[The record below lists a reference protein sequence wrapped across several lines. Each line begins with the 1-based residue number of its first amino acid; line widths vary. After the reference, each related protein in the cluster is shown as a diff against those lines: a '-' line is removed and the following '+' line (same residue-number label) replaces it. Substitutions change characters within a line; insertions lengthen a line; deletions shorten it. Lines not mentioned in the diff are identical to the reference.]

1 MRTLLALLFVTLFAT
16 YAGAQGLAYA
26 EGGLA
31 GVAGF
36 AESGSHSFH
45 VAAGGEAVA
54 AGRVGVGGEIGLFS
68 RLITVSGNATFHL
81 APFASQRAGAFV
93 TGGYT
98 RFGVGDGEGAFNAW
112 NVGAGAHLWFTDHA
126 GLRLE
131 FRDHIRPGSRGTRQY
146 WSARAGVVVR

>member
-16 YAGAQGLAYA
+16 HAAAQGLAYA
-26 EGGLA
+26 EGG
-31 GVAGF
+31 VAGF
-36 AESGSHSFH
+36 AASGSHSFH
-45 VAAGGEAVA
+45 VAGGGEAVA
-54 AGRVGVGGEIGLFS
+54 ADRIGLGGEIGFFG

-81 APFASQRAGAFV
+81 TPLSSQKAGAFV

-98 RFGVGDGEGAFNAW
+98 RFGVGDGEGSFNTW
-112 NVGAGAHLWFTDHA
+112 NVGAGAHLWFSDHA

-131 FRDHIRPGSRGTRQY
+131 LRDHVRPDSRGTRQY

>member
-16 YAGAQGLAYA
+16 HAAAQGLAYA
-26 EGGLA
+26 EGGVA
-31 GVAGF
+31 GLAGF
-36 AESGSHSFH
+36 AASGSHSFH
-45 VAAGGEAVA
+45 IAGGGEAVA
-54 AGRVGVGGEIGLFS
+54 ADRIGLGGEIGFFG

-81 APFASQRAGAFV
+81 TPLSSQKAGAFV

-98 RFGVGDGEGAFNAW
+98 RFGVGDGEGGFNAW
-112 NVGAGAHLWFTDHA
+112 NVGAGAHLWFSDHA

-131 FRDHIRPGSRGTRQY
+131 FRDHIRPDSRGTRQY